1 MTGWL
6 PGAHWPPSNNN
17 IADVNK
23 DQINKYEKILQNI
36 IKDFDN
42 KNIEEDDLNTEEI
55 ENELRKL
62 GYV

>member
-1 MTGWL
+1 MLITDFIKFPARVNGK
-6 PGAHWPPSNNN
+6 
-17 IADVNK
+17 IAYKTQED
-23 DQINKYEKILQNI
+23 L

-42 KNIEEDDLNTEEI
+42 KNIEEDDLNTKEI